1 MKITILTLFPEMYD
15 GFINTSIIAR
25 AVKQGKVEIECVN
38 IRDFTLDKHNHVDD
52 TPFGGGRGMVMMCQP
67 VLDALA
73 HVRKANSHVIL
84 MAPSGKTFNQVC
96 ARNYAQKEHIIIIC
110 GHYEGLDARIYD
122 EVDELVSIGDYVLTG
137 GELASMVIS
146 DAVIRLLDGVIEE
159 ESHLD
164 ESFENGLLE
173 CPHYTKPADYKGKK
187 VPEVL
192 LSGHHENIRKF
203 RLKESLRNT
212 LKIRPDLLENREFTK
227 EEIKFLREFAEN
239 GEFFPS
245 NLVKIIK

>member
-1 MKITILTLFPEMYD
+1 MRITILTLFPEMFE
-15 GFINTSIIAR
+15 GFKNTSIIAR
-25 AVKQGKVEIECVN
+25 AIKQDQVQLECVN
-38 IRDFTLDKHNHVDD
+38 IRDFTLDKHRHVDD
-52 TPFGGGRGMVMMCQP
+52 TPFGGGRGMVMQCQP

-73 HVRKANSHVIL
+73 SVRTDNCHVML
-84 MAPSGKTFNQVC
+84 MAPSGITFTQTA
-96 ARNYAQKEHIIIIC
+96 ARNYAKKEHIIIIC

-146 DAVIRLLDGVIEE
+146 DAIIRLLDGVIEE

-173 CPHYTKPADYKGKK
+173 YPHYTKPAEYKGKK

-192 LSGHHENIRKF
+192 LSGHHENIRKY

-212 LKIRPDLLENREFTK
+212 LKLRPDLLENRELTK
-227 EEIKFLREFAEN
+227 EEAKILADLKAE
-239 GEFFPS
+239 
-245 NLVKIIK
+245 

>member
-1 MKITILTLFPEMYD
+1 MRITICTLFPEMFE

-25 AVKQGKVEIECVN
+25 AIKQDKVVIDLVN

-73 HVRKANSHVIL
+73 SVRTKNSKVYL
-84 MAPSGKTFNQVC
+84 MAAGGKTFNQTT
-96 ARNYAQKEHIIIIC
+96 AREYAKEDHIIFIC

-122 EVDELVSIGDYVLTG
+122 EVDGLLSIGDYILTG
-137 GELASMVIS
+137 GELASMVVS
-146 DAVIRLLDGVIEE
+146 DAIIRLLEGVIME

-173 CPHYTKPADYKGKK
+173 YPHYTKPVDYKGKT

-192 LSGHHENIRKF
+192 LSGHHENIRKY

-212 LKIRPDLLENREFTK
+212 YQNRPDLLEKRVFSKEELKFL
-227 EEIKFLREFAEN
+227 EEIKEDL
-239 GEFFPS
+239 
-245 NLVKIIK
+245 K

>member
-1 MKITILTLFPEMYD
+1 MRITILTLFPEMYD

-25 AVKQGKVEIECVN
+25 AIKQEKVTIDLVN

-73 HVRKANSHVIL
+73 SVRTTASKVYL
-84 MAPSGKTFNQVC
+84 MAAAGETFNQKT
-96 ARNYAQKEHIIIIC
+96 ARQFASLEHIILIC

-122 EVDELVSIGDYVLTG
+122 CVDGLLSIGDYILTG
-137 GELASMVIS
+137 GELPSMIVS
-146 DAVIRLLDGVIEE
+146 DAIIRLLDGVIVE
-159 ESHLD
+159 ESHQD

-173 CPHYTKPADYKGKK
+173 YPHYTKPVDYQGKK
-187 VPEVL
+187 VPDVL
-192 LSGHHENIRKF
+192 LSGHHENIRKY

-212 LKIRPDLLENREFTK
+212 YKLRPDLLENREFSK
-227 EEIKFLREFAEN
+227 EECKLLEE
-239 GEFFPS
+239 
-245 NLVKIIK
+245 VKQEEKD